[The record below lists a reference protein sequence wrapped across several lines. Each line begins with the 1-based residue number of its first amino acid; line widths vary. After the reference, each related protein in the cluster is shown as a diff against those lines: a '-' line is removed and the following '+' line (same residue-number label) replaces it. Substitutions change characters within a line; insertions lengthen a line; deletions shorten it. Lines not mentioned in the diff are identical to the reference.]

1 MFEKTERHP
10 LRELVLDDIFSSN
23 KLLLALIVALVAT
36 MTSTIWLTHQT
47 RQLVSDKGDL
57 VFQKQALEREYR
69 NLILEETT
77 EGNGTRIQARAKK
90 LGMGRIEHDQEVL
103 ILE

>member
-10 LRELVLDDIFSSN
+10 LTELILDDVFSSN
-23 KLLLALIVALVAT
+23 KLLLTLLVSLVIT
-36 MTSTIWLTHQT
+36 MIGTIWLTHQT

-57 VFQKQALEREYR
+57 VFEKQQLEREYR

-77 EGNGTRIQARAKK
+77 EGNSTRIQARARK
-90 LGMGRIEHDQEVL
+90 LGMGRIENDQEVL